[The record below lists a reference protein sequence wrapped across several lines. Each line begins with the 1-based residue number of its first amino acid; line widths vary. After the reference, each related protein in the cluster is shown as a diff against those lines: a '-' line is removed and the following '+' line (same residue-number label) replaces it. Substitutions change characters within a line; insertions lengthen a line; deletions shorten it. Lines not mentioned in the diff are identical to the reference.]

1 MGHFF
6 PRLFGKHITGSHH
19 TVLPREHG
27 NRLFMSLLLLP
38 LLSLLP
44 LLVLVVSF
52 FSFPRTKLRKNVI
65 QKLLLF
71 GKNMKIYWVCKSK
84 KSSGIVLGIVGG
96 SVVEAWSAN
105 LTDTGLNSAGWRAL
119 SFFSINV
126 CPAWLRW
133 LGTDRNRGWKRLYY
147 PFFHL

>member
-1 MGHFF
+1 MANTLRGPIILCCPENMEIGCLCLCCCCRCCRCCRCCCWWWCSFQ
-6 PRLFGKHITGSHH
+6 LSKDQVEKKCYSKIASVWQKHIDILG
-19 TVLPREHG
+19 
-27 NRLFMSLLLLP
+27 M
-38 LLSLLP
+38 
-44 LLVLVVSF
+44 
-52 FSFPRTKLRKNVI
+52 
-65 QKLLLF
+65 Q
-71 GKNMKIYWVCKSK
+71 
-84 KSSGIVLGIVGG
+84 KSSGIVLGIGGG

-119 SFFSINV
+119 SFFSINF